1 MTPTRGHAGGG
12 QRESAFVGRVR
23 VVVVDDHALARAAVR
38 TILADDPL
46 FEVVAE
52 AEDADGAFAA
62 VQRHLPDLV
71 LMDIRMPG
79 GGLEATRRIKESFP
93 DVRIVV
99 MTVSDAARD
108 LFEALRAGAQGYLLK
123 NLETHEWTS
132 YLRSVIDAETPISG
146 SLAERIVHELSG
158 PSLSDSDPGEPLTA
172 REQQVLRLVADG
184 LTNRDIAQR
193 LGISENTVK
202 NHLKNILAKLHA
214 ENRTQ
219 LVRFALERGLLD

>member
-52 AEDADGAFAA
+52 AENADGAFAA

-99 MTVSDAARD
+99 MTVSDRHAICSKHCERAPKGICSKTWRPTNGRRICAASST
-108 LFEALRAGAQGYLLK
+108 Q
-123 NLETHEWTS
+123 
-132 YLRSVIDAETPISG
+132 
-146 SLAERIVHELSG
+146 
-158 PSLSDSDPGEPLTA
+158 A
-172 REQQVLRLVADG
+172 RRFPVRWPNASS
-184 LTNRDIAQR
+184 TN
-193 LGISENTVK
+193 
-202 NHLKNILAKLHA
+202 
-214 ENRTQ
+214 
-219 LVRFALERGLLD
+219 